1 MAGWRLTAQN
11 AVLLYNDAVLRTMF
25 GPSQKEIWRQL
36 SAEMP
41 ATFVEGGFLR
51 SDKVQ
56 ATHGEWTVTLDK
68 YVVHTG
74 KVTIVYTRMRAP
86 YVNPDGFRFRV
97 YRKGVFSQIG
107 KMFGMPCISDL
118 LPSMAPLKLSSR
130 PR

>member
-1 MAGWRLTAQN
+1 
-11 AVLLYNDAVLRTMF
+11 MF

-86 YVNPDGFRFRV
+86 YVNPDGFRFGVR
-97 YRKGVFSQIG
+97 RKNFFDGLAEKLGFHD
-107 KMFGMPCISDL
+107 ISVGYPEFDDAF
-118 LPSMAPLKLSSR
+118 MASVVAER
-130 PR
+130 P